1 MALNDEWKS
10 ENRAAEV
17 LRQLQIT
24 SLPVD
29 PFQIATQRDI
39 VVQEDTSLSAGISGC
54 LMKVGDVFGI
64 IYSSRFSSE
73 GFKRF
78 TVAHELG
85 HYFMEGHAQQ
95 LFPTGGGVHK
105 SESGFVSKDS
115 HEREADAF
123 AASLLMPKQL
133 FKGAIAKAG
142 NGLEAI
148 EFLSDLCGT
157 SLTATAIRYA
167 KLCEDDVAVVCSTGS
182 RIDFAFMSNSLR
194 ARPNLTWIRKGTGL
208 TSNCPTARFNT
219 NPDNIRYGRRIS
231 DTADLGD
238 WFTGGDGE
246 VTEEIVGLGEYGRT
260 LTILSIDEYDACP
273 DRDEEPEDADEMLLP
288 SQRFYRKTSYD

>member
-17 LRQLQIT
+17 LKELQIT

-29 PFQIATQRDI
+29 PFHIAGRRDI
-39 VVQEDTSLSAGISGC
+39 LVQEDPTLSSGISGC
-54 LMKVGDVFGI
+54 LMKVGDNFGI
-64 IYSSRFSSE
+64 IFSSRFSSE

-85 HYFMEGHAQQ
+85 HYFMDGHPLH
-95 LFPTGGGVHK
+95 LFPSGQGVHQ
-105 SESGFVSKDS
+105 SESGFISKDAY
-115 HEREADAF
+115 EREADAF
-123 AASLLMPKQL
+123 AASLLMPKHL
-133 FKGAIAKAG
+133 FKDAIAKAG
-142 NGLEAI
+142 QGLDAI
-148 EFLSDLCGT
+148 EYLSNLCGT

-167 KLCEDDVAVVCSTGS
+167 KLCDDDLAVVCSTGS
-182 RIDFAFMSNSLR
+182 RIAFTFMSDSLR
-194 ARPNLTWIRKGTGL
+194 SRPNLTWIRKGTGL
-208 TSNCPTARFNT
+208 TANCPTAKFNKDT
-219 NPDNIRYGRRIS
+219 DNVLRGKRAC

-260 LTILSIDEYDACP
+260 LTILTVDEHDSVPDPDDA
-273 DRDEEPEDADEMLLP
+273 PENEDEMLLP
-288 SQRFYRKTSYD
+288 SERFYRKSRYD